1 MTQDM
6 NTKEKEK
13 IRQASVEK
21 IRTLKKKVATYRDL
35 SKPVAPDNAIGRI
48 TRMEAINSRS
58 INEASLAKATQT
70 LKDLKKSLGLIDD
83 PDFGYCRQCE
93 EPISYKRLL
102 IMPEATLC
110 VACAHKIQM
119 NRT

>member
-1 MTQDM
+1 M
-6 NTKEKEK
+6 NRDERKK
-13 IRQASVEK
+13 IRQAIVEK
-21 IRTLKKKVATYRDL
+21 IQDLEKKAVTYKDL

-70 LKDLKKSLGLIDD
+70 LKDLKTALGLIED
-83 PDFGYCRQCE
+83 PDFGYCRHCE

-102 IMPEATLC
+102 IMPEAALC
-110 VACAHKIQM
+110 VACVQKIQKS
-119 NRT
+119 RT